1 MSMLFALIE
10 NEEKKKFI
18 FKKYVHMLMMKEES
32 LLGL

>member
-10 NEEKKKFI
+10 NEEKNKFI
-18 FKKYVHMLMMKEES
+18 SKKYVHMLMMKEDS